1 MKSSRE
7 PVTEDLI
14 DPNGKKLVLLK
25 YPSDFDV
32 TLLHKKKLLLPIATP
47 PSSSTGRNDKKELLK
62 ISQDGD
68 AMYVVHSSMDS
79 SAWEMRGLRPL
90 VLNHLTNESMVGDSF
105 SGCIS
110 VVRNFAS
117 KVEENMD
124 IMISGYNVQHQQI
137 NMGKPKLPYGSNS
150 PTSDTN
156 TRKRKVGTKQG
167 HITGDADSDKYG
179 KESKKKMKSEK
190 KGS

>member
-7 PVTEDLI
+7 PVTEDLT
-14 DPNGKKLVLLK
+14 DSNGKKLVLLK
-25 YPSDFDV
+25 YPADFDI
-32 TLLHKKKLLLPIATP
+32 TLLHKKKLVLPVATS

-90 VLNHLTNESMVGDSF
+90 VLNHLTKESMVGDPF

-110 VVRNFAS
+110 VVRNFAPRA
-117 KVEENMD
+117 EENMD

-137 NMGKPKLPYGSNS
+137 NMGKPKLPYGSIS
-150 PTSDTN
+150 LISDTN
-156 TRKRKVGTKQG
+156 TKKRKVGTQQG
-167 HITGDADSDKYG
+167 SDNYSKG
-179 KESKKKMKSEK
+179 SKKKMKTEK